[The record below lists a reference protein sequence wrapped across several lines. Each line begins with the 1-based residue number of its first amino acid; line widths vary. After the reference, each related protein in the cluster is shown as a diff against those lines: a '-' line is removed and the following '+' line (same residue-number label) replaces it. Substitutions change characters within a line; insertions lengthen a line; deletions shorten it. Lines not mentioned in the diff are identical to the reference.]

1 MTARWLSVIGIGE
14 DGLEGLGERARTLVD
29 GAEILVGG
37 DRHLAMIPDDVR
49 PRLSWP
55 RPLGAMV
62 PELARH
68 RGRRVCVLATG
79 DPMFYGVG
87 VVLARHFAADEMEI
101 IPSLSAFSLAASRV
115 GWPLADV
122 ETLTLHGRPLETVIP
137 FIAPGARLLV
147 LADGAET
154 PAALAALLAGRGY
167 GDSEL
172 TVLEHMGGAGERII
186 RGTAAGWDRDDIR
199 PFNTVAIRCVA
210 GSGAVVLPRIAGLPD
225 DVFASDGNMTGR
237 EVRAVTLAALAPAA
251 GERLWD
257 VGAGC
262 GTVAVEWMRSHSACR
277 AVAIERRPERAA
289 LITANAMALGVPR
302 LEVVEGEAPA
312 ALAALDAPDAVF
324 IGGGVTAPG
333 MLEACWQALRSGGRL
348 VANAVTLESEAALIA
363 FGGRHDGRLGRIS
376 VSRAAPVGSFTGWK
390 PFMPVTQLV
399 LTRP

>member
-14 DGLEGLGERARTLVD
+14 DGLEGLGGRARSLVD

-37 DRHLAMIPDDVR
+37 TRHLAMIPDDGR
-49 PRLSWP
+49 PRLGWP
-55 RPLGAMV
+55 SPLKAMI
-62 PELARH
+62 PEIARH

-87 VVLARHFAADEMEI
+87 VVLARHFAADEIEI
-101 IPSLSAFSLAASRV
+101 VPSLSAFSLAAARL

-147 LADGAET
+147 LADGSET

-172 TVLEHMGGAGERII
+172 AVFEHMGGGDERVI
-186 RGTAAGWDRDDIR
+186 RGTAAGWDHDGIR
-199 PFNTVAIRCVA
+199 PFNTVAVDCVA
-210 GSGAVVLPRIAGLPD
+210 GPEAAVLPRIAGLPD
-225 DVFASDGNMTGR
+225 EVFASDGNMTKR
-237 EVRAVTLAALAPAA
+237 EVRAVTLAALAPGA

-277 AVAIERRPERAA
+277 AVAIERRPERTA
-289 LITANAMALGVPR
+289 LIVANAMALGVPR

-324 IGGGVTAPG
+324 VGGGVAVPG

-348 VANAVTLESEAALIA
+348 VANAVTLEGEAALTA
-363 FGGRHDGRLGRIS
+363 FRGRHGGNLGRIS
-376 VSRAAPVGSFTGWK
+376 VSRAAPVGPFTGWK
-390 PFMPVTQLV
+390 PFMPVTQLA

>member
-37 DRHLAMIPDDVR
+37 DRHLAMIPDDGR
-49 PRLSWP
+49 PRLGWP

-62 PELARH
+62 PELVRH

-87 VVLARHFAADEMEI
+87 VVLARHFAADEIEI
-101 IPSLSAFSLAASRV
+101 IPSLSAFSLAAARV
-115 GWPLADV
+115 GWPLADI

-147 LADGAET
+147 LADGVET

-186 RGTAAGWDRDDIR
+186 RGTAASWDRGDIR
-199 PFNTVAIRCVA
+199 PFNTIAVRCVA
-210 GSGAVVLPRIAGLPD
+210 GSGAVVLSRIAGLPD

-237 EVRAVTLAALAPAA
+237 EVRAVTLAALAPGP

-277 AVAIERRPERAA
+277 SVAIERRPERAA

-348 VANAVTLESEAALIA
+348 VANAVTLESETVLIA

-376 VSRAAPVGSFTGWK
+376 VSRAAPVGSFAGWK

>member
-14 DGLEGLGERARTLVD
+14 DGLEGLGARARTLVD

-37 DRHLAMIPDDVR
+37 DRHLAMIPDDGR
-49 PRLSWP
+49 PRMSWP
-55 RPLGAMV
+55 RPLKAMI
-62 PELARH
+62 PEIARH

-87 VVLARHFAADEMEI
+87 VVLARQFAADEIEI
-101 IPSLSAFSLAASRV
+101 VPSLSAFSLAAARL

-122 ETLTLHGRPLETVIP
+122 EMLTLHGRPLETVIP

-172 TVLEHMGGAGERII
+172 AVLEHMGGGDERVI
-186 RGTAAGWDRDDIR
+186 RGAAAEWDRDDIR
-199 PFNTVAIRCVA
+199 PFNTVAVRCVA
-210 GSGAVVLPRIAGLPD
+210 GPGAVVLPRMAGLPD
-225 DVFASDGNMTGR
+225 DVFASDGNMTR
-237 EVRAVTLAALAPAA
+237 SEVRAVTLAALAPGA

-262 GTVAVEWMRSHSACR
+262 GTIAVEWMRSHSACR

-302 LEVVEGEAPA
+302 LEVIEGEAPA

-333 MLEACWQALRSGGRL
+333 ILEGCWQALRSGGRL

-363 FGGRHDGRLGRIS
+363 FGRRHGGSLGRIS

-390 PFMPVTQLV
+390 PLMPVTQLA